1 MARFQRLFQGSSF
14 QIRRATD
21 DSGYDGAVRIKRSG
35 EEKRLT
41 MSDHAKSQTEGNCDH
56 KALFVHSMIDDFKL
70 SAAEFRIFCHLHR
83 RQNPKT
89 GTAWPSVDAMAQT
102 CRLAKRT
109 VTAAIQHLER
119 HNMLDVIR
127 RKGAKT
133 QYVVKDRSAD
143 TKNWMAMPS
152 EVCSVCC
159 RTGAKKVTSK
169 PKTSAKGVT
178 VQCNPGNGSGANGIT
193 EGNPKK
199 GIHEGDPKGH
209 PYVLKTLKGVK
220 HPGRWARSEIDLYDD
235 DNHTPK
241 YRTSGGAV

>member
-1 MARFQRLFQGSSF
+1 
-14 QIRRATD
+14 
-21 DSGYDGAVRIKRSG
+21 
-35 EEKRLT
+35 

-56 KALFVHSMIDDFKL
+56 RALFVHSMIDDFKL

-83 RQNPKT
+83 RQNRKT

-109 VTAAIQHLER
+109 VIAAIQHLER

-133 QYVVKDRSAD
+133 QYAVKDRLAD

-159 RTGAKKVTSK
+159 RTGAKKVTPK
-169 PKTSAKGVT
+169 PKTSAKEIT

-193 EGNPKK
+193 EGYPKK

-209 PYVLKTLKGVK
+209 PYVLKTLRGVK
-220 HPGRWARSEIDLYDD
+220 HTARARAREAAGVPILHPGRWARSEFDLYDD
-235 DNHTPK
+235 DNRTPW
-241 YRTSGGAV
+241 RRPARVG